1 MGKLGRRALLIG
13 AGTLVA
19 VGAGGHWLTRKKNI
33 PLGFKISSTELD
45 EARLFLRE
53 HQAIDA
59 HAHPGRTFAVGAEN
73 LPVKLELMKW
83 LLAGG
88 EDRPVQAMREGGMS
102 AVAFAGVSDFQ
113 VLDLVGGTPTN
124 VRDFERGEAWASY
137 QRQIG
142 NMKALVERGLVKQ
155 ILKTADFATVHA
167 SGDVGAFWTM
177 EGGDF
182 LEGKPERVAQAYA
195 DGLRSIA
202 LLHYRNNELGD
213 ITTGKPRNIG
223 LTAQGEADVAACNDA
238 GMLIDVAH
246 ASDQTAKG
254 ILKSTRH
261 PVMASH
267 VHINSEH
274 FRHPRFISLDLGR
287 MVANQ
292 GGGVLGAWP
301 AGLGISSLDGF
312 VTRTKELMSMVG
324 TDHVCFGS
332 DIDAN
337 YKPVFDDYHY
347 LPHYVARLLQSKVPP
362 SDVVKVIGGNF
373 LRIFGAV
380 EAGKK

>member
-142 NMKALVERGLVKQ
+142 NMKALVERGL
-155 ILKTADFATVHA
+155 
-167 SGDVGAFWTM
+167 SNG
-177 EGGDF
+177 
-182 LEGKPERVAQAYA
+182 
-195 DGLRSIA
+195 
-202 LLHYRNNELGD
+202 
-213 ITTGKPRNIG
+213 
-223 LTAQGEADVAACNDA
+223 
-238 GMLIDVAH
+238 
-246 ASDQTAKG
+246 
-254 ILKSTRH
+254 
-261 PVMASH
+261 
-267 VHINSEH
+267 
-274 FRHPRFISLDLGR
+274 
-287 MVANQ
+287 
-292 GGGVLGAWP
+292 
-301 AGLGISSLDGF
+301 
-312 VTRTKELMSMVG
+312 
-324 TDHVCFGS
+324 
-332 DIDAN
+332 
-337 YKPVFDDYHY
+337 
-347 LPHYVARLLQSKVPP
+347 
-362 SDVVKVIGGNF
+362 
-373 LRIFGAV
+373 
-380 EAGKK
+380 